1 MRRGIGVVLCFT
13 VVAGCANVSPTPAE
27 RNVQDVAATRTWLR
41 GPMMETCTRLPGP
54 ESRRGC
60 VLALDGTLA
69 KLRGDHLTH
78 DEHFRIELAR
88 AKGSD
93 ELRRLWTRTEHEA
106 WLRGIRTAAC
116 QRAPYPESARRC
128 LDGIEAELLR
138 LSHPDEFASEPPEV
152 RAKRAVA
159 RIEAREQAR
168 AAEQQRSREREFALV
183 GLAAESGQTQP
194 SVSLSVSPPPTT
206 VVKPVQPGLGMPV
219 APRSPPVSCTSTAVG
234 GTIRTDCY

>member
-1 MRRGIGVVLCFT
+1 MRRGIGIVLCFAAA
-13 VVAGCANVSPTPAE
+13 AGCANVSPTPAE
-27 RNVQDVAATRTWLR
+27 RNIRDVTATRTWLR
-41 GPMMETCTRLPGP
+41 GPMMESCARLPGP
-54 ESRRGC
+54 ESRQGC
-60 VLALDGTLA
+60 VLVLDGTLA

-78 DEHFRIELAR
+78 DDHLRIELAR

-93 ELRRLWTRTEHEA
+93 ELSRLWTKSERES

-116 QRAPYPESARRC
+116 QRAPYAESARRC

-138 LSHPDEFASEPPEV
+138 LSHPDGSASEQPEV

-168 AAEQQRSREREFALV
+168 AAEQQRLRDREFTFA
-183 GLAAESGQTQP
+183 GLAAESGQAQP
-194 SVSLSVSPPPTT
+194 SVSLSVTPPPA

-219 APRSPPVSCTSTAVG
+219 TPRSPPVSCTSTTVG
-234 GTIRTDCY
+234 GVIRTSCY

>member
-1 MRRGIGVVLCFT
+1 MGRGIGIVLGFAVLT
-13 VVAGCANVSPTPAE
+13 GCAEVSPTPAE
-27 RNVQDVAATRTWLR
+27 RNVRDVAATRTWVR

-54 ESRRGC
+54 ESRKGC
-60 VLALDGTLA
+60 MLALDGALA

-78 DEHFRIELAR
+78 DDHFRIELAR
-88 AKGSD
+88 AKGRD
-93 ELRRLWTRTEHEA
+93 ELRRLWTRSEHEE

-138 LSHPDEFASEPPEV
+138 LSHPEEFAGEQPEV

-168 AAEQQRSREREFALV
+168 AAEQQRSREREFSLV
-183 GLAAESGQTQP
+183 GLAAEGGQTQP
-194 SVSLSVSPPPTT
+194 SISLSISPPPT
-206 VVKPVQPGLGMPV
+206 VVKPVQPSLGMPV
-219 APRSPPVSCTSTAVG
+219 TPRSPPVSCTSTTVG
-234 GTIRTDCY
+234 GVIRTDCY